1 MVLTKV
7 DDVGILKTQDGLYK
21 RYPVK
26 YIKFNLSN
34 QEEDYDVRFS
44 EL

>member
-7 DDVGILKTQDGLYK
+7 NDVGILKTQDGLCK
-21 RYPVK
+21 HYPVK

-44 EL
+44 E